1 VTGTPDAADPVRK
14 EVQLVVTDQQWWS
27 KDLET
32 WVHTRLDHVQD
43 SAKVWLSVLT
53 TLLGL
58 LGSVVLLKGGDL
70 VTGVTASAAYQ
81 RVLFGLVFLVF
92 ASSVLAVLAGGAATW
107 GGLKDPEVL
116 PSGKGGGSWWWRR
129 ALFGVVVWLAFL
141 PKESRTLARRALKS
155 RADDAAAAGST
166 LEPWMTYKKSYQQN
180 GEIHRAYLHA
190 SRTLGVAAAVLIAA
204 LAIVAVRAGTVA
216 PAPSEVIVVHSG
228 RLSCVPAS
236 NNLTYKG
243 VTQVVPVSS
252 C

>member
-1 VTGTPDAADPVRK
+1 VTDTHDAAGPEGK
-14 EVQLVVTDQQWWS
+14 EVQPVLTDEQSWS
-27 KDLET
+27 NDLEK
-32 WVHTRLDHVQD
+32 WMHTRLDLVQD
-43 SAKVWLSVLT
+43 SAKVWLGVLT

-70 VTGVTASAAYQ
+70 ITGVTASAAYQ
-81 RVLFGLVFLVF
+81 RVLFGLVILVF

-107 GGLKDPEVL
+107 GGLKNPEV
-116 PSGKGGGSWWWRR
+116 PSSGRGGGAWWWRR

-141 PKESRTLARRALKS
+141 PRDSRTLARRALQS

-166 LEPWMTYKKSYQQN
+166 LERWKTYKKSYEQN

-236 NNLTYKG
+236 NNMTYKG
-243 VTQVVPVSS
+243 VTQVVPVNS